1 MVITY
6 KSAQKIEYP
15 VFVLSSGNWDLIDGL
30 LFLDEKV
37 LDDRNMEG
45 KTLGLRRIQ
54 TPHKDIYILKRM
66 VSSYNGI
73 LKQTQ
78 KYFIDNLG
86 RPFIYEKTKFVQL
99 KYIKIK
105 KVEQKEVASLI
116 WLKGHNS
123 PFTVPRPP
131 EVGYTW
137 AGVLHL
143 HGLPWVLYEYSET
156 KLKDTRK
163 KV

>member
-6 KSAQKIEYP
+6 KNAEKIEYP
-15 VFVLSSGNWDLIDGL
+15 IFILGSGNWDLVDGL
-30 LFLDEKV
+30 LFLNEKV

-45 KTLGLRRIQ
+45 ETLGIRRIQ
-54 TPHKDIYILKRM
+54 TPHKDVYILKRM

-86 RPFIYEKTKFVQL
+86 RPFIYEKTKFAQL
-99 KYIKIK
+99 KYIKIR
-105 KVEQKEVASLI
+105 KVEQKEVASLV
-116 WLKGHNS
+116 WLKGHNA